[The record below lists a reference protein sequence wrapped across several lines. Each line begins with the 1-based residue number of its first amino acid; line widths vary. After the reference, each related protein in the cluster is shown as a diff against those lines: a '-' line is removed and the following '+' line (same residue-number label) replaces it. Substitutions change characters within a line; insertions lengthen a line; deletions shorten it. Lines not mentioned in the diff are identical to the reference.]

1 MIHTFGEV
9 IYAKRTVNLVAPVMP
24 LIVEYFTRIKATV
37 EEMSNAKKK
46 KKRINLTVI
55 FHYREL
61 TPLFWR
67 LKCSIVYCIRRHI

>member
-46 KKRINLTVI
+46 KNASIL
-55 FHYREL
+55 
-61 TPLFWR
+61 R
-67 LKCSIVYCIRRHI
+67 LSFIIEN

>member
-46 KKRINLTVI
+46 KTHQSYGYLSLSRINSLI
-55 FHYREL
+55 L
-61 TPLFWR
+61 A
-67 LKCSIVYCIRRHI
+67 LKV